1 MRLMSRTELR
11 SAKATA
17 KTQRV
22 INSLAVLEVVRN
34 APLTVTAVCE
44 KTGLSRTATLSVVAS
59 LIDLGWLSDDTVG
72 THPGA
77 GRPARLV
84 TMRQDAGLVVGI
96 DIGAHKIQAAVADLS
111 GAVLHLETIGV
122 APVLNAEQRL
132 TAAAQLCRLALEK
145 SGHSTDEV
153 WLIAAGSPGVVQ
165 DGVVTHFIGLAGW
178 EGLDIAS
185 ALHEKLGR
193 PVVVENDCNLA
204 ALAETWKGAAQG
216 VEELVFILAGN
227 RTGAG
232 LILGGELYRGW
243 RGGAGEIGAL
253 RDLGWATAPEII
265 DDVHLDDRPLD
276 RAEIF
281 EAARNG
287 DERALAIVDQFSAA
301 LAKGISALVLALDP
315 QLVVVGGGVSRAGN
329 TLLEPLTRH
338 VEELSIVRA
347 PDVAFSSLGD
357 HSVSL
362 GAVRLALDE
371 IERFVVATSHENL
384 TMPSPD
390 PELLSRTL

>member
-1 MRLMSRTELR
+1 MSRTEIR

-22 INSLAVLEVVRN
+22 INSLAVLNAVRV
-34 APLTVTAVCE
+34 APLTVTALCE
-44 KTGLSRTATLSVVAS
+44 VTGLSRTATLSVVAS
-59 LIDLGWLSDDTVG
+59 LIDLGWLSDDAVG

-111 GAVLHLETIGV
+111 GDVLHRETIGV
-122 APVLNAEQRL
+122 DPALDAEQRL
-132 TAAAQLCRLALEK
+132 SAAADLCRLALEK
-145 SGHSTDEV
+145 SGHSTGEA

-165 DGVVTHFIGLAGW
+165 DGIVTHFIGLAGW

-185 ALHEKLGR
+185 ALREKLGR
-193 PVVVENDCNLA
+193 PVIVENDCNLA

-216 VEELVFILAGN
+216 VKELVYILAGN

-265 DDVHLDDRPLD
+265 DDVTLDDRPVD
-276 RAEIF
+276 RAGVF
-281 EAARNG
+281 RAARNG
-287 DERALAIVDQFSAA
+287 DDRAVAIVDRFGAA

-315 QLVVVGGGVSRAGN
+315 QLVVVGGGVSRAGD
-329 TLLEPLTRH
+329 TLLEPLSRH
-338 VEELSIVRA
+338 VRDLSIVRA
-347 PDVAFSSLGD
+347 PDVKFSSLGD

-362 GAVRLALDE
+362 GAVRLALNE
-371 IERFVVATSHENL
+371 IEQFILTTAHETL
-384 TMPSPD
+384 TVPSPNAA
-390 PELLSRTL
+390 LLLRAV